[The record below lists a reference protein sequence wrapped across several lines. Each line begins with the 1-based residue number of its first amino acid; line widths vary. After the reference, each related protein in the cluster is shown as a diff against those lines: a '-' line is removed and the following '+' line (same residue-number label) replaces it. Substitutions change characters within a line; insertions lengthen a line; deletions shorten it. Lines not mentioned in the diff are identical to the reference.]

1 MKIKVNSTGAV
12 EIETEEAPATT
23 RLVIGVDADQGA
35 TVSDTSFEEALAAY
49 NKAFS
54 DFQRKHGFY
63 TSREERDYE
72 HHGDGW
78 RHMKTYTAPDG
89 ANFYEVVQYPAQEY
103 GLRVEYWSDDAVS
116 TIAYL

>member
-1 MKIKVNSTGAV
+1 MIINANPVSV
-12 EIETEEAPATT
+12 QEAFAIA
-23 RLVIGVDADQGA
+23 RQLIAQA
-35 TVSDTSFEEALAAY
+35 KANALAAY

-103 GLRVEYWSDDAVS
+103 GLRVEYWSDDAAS

>member
-1 MKIKVNSTGAV
+1 MI
-12 EIETEEAPATT
+12 I
-23 RLVIGVDADQGA
+23 
-35 TVSDTSFEEALAAY
+35 DTSSVQRVSVQEAYAIARQLIAQAKANALAAY

-54 DFQRKHGFY
+54 DFQRKHGFFI
-63 TSREERDYE
+63 SRKECDYE

-103 GLRVEYWSDDAVS
+103 GLRVEYWSDDATS

>member
-1 MKIKVNSTGAV
+1 MIINANPVSV
-12 EIETEEAPATT
+12 QEAFAMA
-23 RLVIGVDADQGA
+23 RQLIAQA
-35 TVSDTSFEEALAAY
+35 RANALSAY

-54 DFQRKHGFY
+54 DFQRKHGFF
-63 TSREERDYE
+63 TRRDERDYE

-89 ANFYEVVQYPAQEY
+89 ANFYEVVQYPEQEY
-103 GLRVEYWSDDAVS
+103 GLRVEYWSDDAAS